1 MAPAANPIRRS
12 LRRMRCPLLG
22 NTLSDVHRRGAKIVA
37 TNCLPGAGS
46 NVLEPKTNEFSPM
59 LWLYAW
65 AAAPY
70 VARVAID
77 CVSDIWNGR
86 ASVADLAQRLMVL
99 AL

>member
-1 MAPAANPIRRS
+1 
-12 LRRMRCPLLG
+12 
-22 NTLSDVHRRGAKIVA
+22 
-37 TNCLPGAGS
+37 
-46 NVLEPKTNEFSPM
+46 M